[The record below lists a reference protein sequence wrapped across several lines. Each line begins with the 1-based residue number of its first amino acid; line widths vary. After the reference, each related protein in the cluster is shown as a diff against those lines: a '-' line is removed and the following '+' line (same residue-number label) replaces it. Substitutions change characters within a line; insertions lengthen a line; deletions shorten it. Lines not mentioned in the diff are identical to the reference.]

1 MKPLWLP
8 LALIVA
14 VSALLLAMDEGT
26 SRHGTL
32 RLPKI
37 ALVQFAPQAALDEGM
52 AGVQAGLS
60 ERGFRDG
67 DNVQFEQFN
76 AQGDLATANDIA
88 RRVTDGSWDLVVTI
102 STASLQTVANA
113 NKDGRVRHIFG
124 VVTDPSILGIGFSA
138 TDPLDHPPHMAG
150 YSSFAPVG
158 EVLAF
163 AREMNPSLKRLG
175 LVWHTSEANS
185 EAYTKKARALC
196 AALGIEL
203 LEANAETVTNVAE
216 AAASLTARGVDA
228 LLLTGDVL
236 VLTAVDPLVAVAKRA
251 RIPVI
256 SMIPPNVEKGVLFDL
271 GADYR
276 AIGREI
282 GHLAADVLGGR
293 DTAAVPLENRVP
305 RQLLLNLD
313 TLAGLDGAWRLPPDR
328 VAQASIV
335 IEAGAERRQP
345 EAQYR

>member
-1 MKPLWLP
+1 
-8 LALIVA
+8 
-14 VSALLLAMDEGT
+14 
-26 SRHGTL
+26 
-32 RLPKI
+32 
-37 ALVQFAPQAALDEGM
+37 
-52 AGVQAGLS
+52 
-60 ERGFRDG
+60 
-67 DNVQFEQFN
+67 
-76 AQGDLATANDIA
+76 
-88 RRVTDGSWDLVVTI
+88 
-102 STASLQTVANA
+102 
-113 NKDGRVRHIFG
+113 
-124 VVTDPSILGIGFSA
+124 
-138 TDPLDHPPHMAG
+138 MAG

-196 AALGIEL
+196 AELGIEL

-228 LLLTGDVL
+228 LLLSGDVL